1 MRDLG
6 MSTTTDADTLFKDSY
21 LLGAMK
27 LIFNYKNNENDRN
40 FESMYR
46 LVHNQQ
52 LLTISNECDKI
63 RKIGQTLDKYKPTS
77 EMVAAFY
84 ITSEERPSV
93 YFMFIDKLINRRWT
107 HASDPIVHLDR
118 LLSSIPSSDKL
129 GRFNLIVGII
139 TLFNYYDR
147 GQKMQSLVLTLPKE
161 YALPKIKNSMG

>member
-1 MRDLG
+1 

-63 RKIGQTLDKYKPTS
+63 QKDWTNIGQVQTN
-77 EMVAAFY
+77 F
-84 ITSEERPSV
+84 
-93 YFMFIDKLINRRWT
+93 
-107 HASDPIVHLDR
+107 
-118 LLSSIPSSDKL
+118 
-129 GRFNLIVGII
+129 
-139 TLFNYYDR
+139 
-147 GQKMQSLVLTLPKE
+147 
-161 YALPKIKNSMG
+161 

>member
-1 MRDLG
+1 MN
-6 MSTTTDADTLFKDSY
+6 TTTSADALFKDSY

-27 LIFNYKNNENDRN
+27 LIYNYKNNDKERN

-63 RKIGQTLDKYKPTS
+63 RKIGEILDKYKPTS
-77 EMVAAFY
+77 EMVVAFY
-84 ITSEERPSV
+84 IISIERPSV

-107 HASDPIVHLDR
+107 HASDPVVHLDR
-118 LLSSIPSSDKL
+118 LLSSIPSSDRL

-147 GQKMQSLVLTLPKE
+147 GQKMQSLVLTMPKE
-161 YALPKIKNSMG
+161 YTLPRIKNSLG